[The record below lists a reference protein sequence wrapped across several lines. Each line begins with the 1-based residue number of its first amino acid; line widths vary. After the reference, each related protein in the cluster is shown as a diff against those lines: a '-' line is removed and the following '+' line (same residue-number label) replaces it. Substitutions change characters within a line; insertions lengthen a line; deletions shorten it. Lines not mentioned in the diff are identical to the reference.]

1 MSQQHL
7 LSPAVVRGSEPLLG
21 AKKPQVRGSVDS
33 FSVRKVFV
41 CLFVFSGIDE
51 GGKVGRARS

>member
-41 CLFVFSGIDE
+41 CVF
-51 GGKVGRARS
+51 RN